1 MQMYWFRMF
10 FWCFLFPK
18 LIVFSTFLLY
28 FVGSNCKFKSK
39 WVMNWMIKWLIDGGH
54 VLEGT
59 SGSEEHGVAKCAPE
73 SFGLSIWNFSSEY
86 TVLHILY
93 GAKMG
98 TRELFAPSRFYIDNK
113 YPKRKTDSEMSHN
126 QLRWRVKGRH
136 NVHNLSAKSW

>member
-1 MQMYWFRMF
+1 MTVNTVSEWD
-10 FWCFLFPK
+10 K
-18 LIVFSTFLLY
+18 
-28 FVGSNCKFKSK
+28 VGEGGGCHR
-39 WVMNWMIKWLIDGGH
+39 VLIKWLIDGGH

-98 TRELFAPSRFYIDNK
+98 TRELFAPSRFYIDN
-113 YPKRKTDSEMSHN
+113 N
-126 QLRWRVKGRH
+126 
-136 NVHNLSAKSW
+136 